1 MEKEKP
7 TKSVII
13 VEEVFNSD
21 NVESRKTTLED
32 ILCEII
38 KKELITSV

>member
-1 MEKEKP
+1 MEKDKP
-7 TKSVII
+7 TKSIII
-13 VEEVFNSD
+13 VEEVFNTD
-21 NVESRKTTLED
+21 NVELRKSTLEA